1 VVIFCYHVSVVAAS
15 KTNFAF
21 ERDKSR
27 VRNAANSGH
36 SATIGEI
43 SVGARLC
50 GGAGRT
56 RTSNQTII
64 SRSFEAALSRLSHQG
79 QREAGSRRLAWLRQ
93 HLRAIDRCSPTVAD
107 VVS

>member
-1 VVIFCYHVSVVAAS
+1 MGARIPAGSGL
-15 KTNFAF
+15 FAL
-21 ERDKSR
+21 
-27 VRNAANSGH
+27 NW
-36 SATIGEI
+36 EI
-43 SVGARLC
+43 SVRPRMR

-79 QREAGSRRLAWLRQ
+79 QREAGSRRLAWLRR
-93 HLRAIDRCSPTVAD
+93 HLRAIDRCGPAVAD